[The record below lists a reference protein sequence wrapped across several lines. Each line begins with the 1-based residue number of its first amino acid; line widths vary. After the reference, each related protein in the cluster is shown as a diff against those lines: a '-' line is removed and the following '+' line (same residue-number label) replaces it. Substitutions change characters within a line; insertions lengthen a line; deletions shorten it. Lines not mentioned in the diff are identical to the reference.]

1 MIRFAS
7 DNKFKKIGRPQ
18 KRKSPWLQNKSLKKT
33 PKINIPSVNDEN
45 VENNHSAINN
55 EEDICNISEDNS
67 NSPINPDCLQTENV
81 IFDEITDS
89 SDDNENE
96 DFKEKCFKEIS
107 NEIFLKT
114 LINILFANNCSQDFM
129 LLI

>member
-1 MIRFAS
+1 M
-7 DNKFKKIGRPQ
+7 
-18 KRKSPWLQNKSLKKT
+18 
-33 PKINIPSVNDEN
+33 
-45 VENNHSAINN
+45 
-55 EEDICNISEDNS
+55 SEDNS
-67 NSPINPDCLQTENV
+67 NSPINLDCLQSENV

-114 LINILFANNCSQDFM
+114 LINILFINNCLQYFM